1 MADVDFGIKDK
12 DKPKDPEATR
22 KLVLRIGLMV
32 GVILVFGVGGFFM
45 GKLLRA
51 DPETAAG
58 AQDPIQQE
66 AAQDDAKALA
76 NLDESD
82 GYTYHQLEPIT
93 VTLNVRRGNRYLRT
107 TLLLKVK
114 KADSSIVEKTLEK
127 NKAEIQDWMLRYLS
141 SLTVTDVLGQKNIN
155 RIRRRIRD
163 ELNELLWPNSRPRV
177 DEVLLKEFN
186 VS

>member
-12 DKPKDPEATR
+12 DKPKDPEATK
-22 KLVLRIGLMV
+22 KLVVRVGMMV
-32 GVILVFGVGGFFM
+32 GVMVLFGVVGFFM
-45 GKLLRA
+45 GKLLKP
-51 DPETAAG
+51 DPDAAAA

-76 NLDESD
+76 NLEESD
-82 GYTYHQLEPIT
+82 EYTYHQLEPIT

-107 TLLLKVK
+107 TLMLKVK
-114 KADSSIVEKTLEK
+114 KGDSGIVEKTIEK
-127 NKAEIQDWMLRYLS
+127 NQAEIQDWMLRYLS
-141 SLTVTDVLGQKNIN
+141 SLTVTDVLGQRNMN

-163 ELNELLWPNSRPRV
+163 EMNELLWPNSRPRI